1 MLCEI
6 ISRDSLRIFNS
17 YFVQYC
23 LFMFYMNERFVV
35 FIASV
40 LMNFE
45 FRLLTRLAYFI
56 KNFPCRVKK
65 IPQAFFP
72 LKTLAMKVI
81 ESKAGFLAIV
91 CVMISKQ
98 KHLVTKKFHS
108 PKLQSKHNTLLTCLA
123 GADLLV
129 GAASPPE
136 PSYIMGQI
144 YCIKRLSLSEYRRYF
159 N

>member
-65 IPQAFFP
+65 
-72 LKTLAMKVI
+72 
-81 ESKAGFLAIV
+81 
-91 CVMISKQ
+91 
-98 KHLVTKKFHS
+98 
-108 PKLQSKHNTLLTCLA
+108 SKHNTLLTCLA

-159 N
+159 I